1 MTADDPKR
9 SLGFDKKI
17 ANLMAFLN
25 ELKRRNVFRAGG
37 AFLVV
42 MWILLQ
48 VTDLVAPALG
58 LPAWVLTAEILL
70 AIIGL
75 PIVLLV
81 SWAYDL
87 TLSGLR
93 RTEDTPIRELGARPS
108 GPGRWAELTV
118 FVILLVAVAYLLTDK
133 LFVAENTESPLTG
146 RAESI
151 AVLPFDNLSGDPDQA
166 YFADGIAEEILNS
179 LAAIPDL
186 LVISRRSSFALHGQ
200 NLSTAEIARRLGV
213 NYIVEG
219 SVRRDESTVRITAQ
233 LIRATTD
240 ANLWSDTFD
249 RPLGATE
256 ILRVQES
263 IARNIAERLRVRVI
277 PDEIAE
283 MKPPASLAA
292 LDAYM
297 DGRASIRQLHF
308 AGTADF
314 SDSFFRGAI
323 EKMEA
328 SVREDPD
335 WAPSQAAL
343 GLLWH
348 WWMSSNRDVNFEERW
363 QTSYDYIQRA
373 LSIDPDHEPAVAS
386 LAFLYMNKGDLAP
399 ALDAIKNIGDSTTI
413 GVIMKA
419 YLMEAVG
426 DYEAAIEY
434 YDKAMALDPVSGLF
448 RSQRAASLEC
458 AGRFQEVV
466 REIEALMTIAANS
479 GEPEWNGL
487 VPLAY
492 AYAKLGDREKALE
505 LVKKWAEIGG
515 PKTEMAP
522 IYAIVGMTDIA
533 ESLLKELEDSG
544 TLRIWPIVA
553 TAVAIGQ
560 VDRAWAQLERIAN
573 QDPLR
578 LQAFPCDEES
588 HLLKNDPRYRELRA
602 IAGIPED
609 YR

>member
-1 MTADDPKR
+1 MTQGVKR

-283 MKPPASLAA
+283 IKPPASLAA

>member
-1 MTADDPKR
+1 MTATDPKR

-283 MKPPASLAA
+283 IKPPASLAA